1 MRHLLVDL
9 LECRGKFPKGHTS
22 ALRLFIPL
30 ALWLVAGNSLRI
42 EEEVHVAELV
52 EDVVEAQMIIL
63 SETPYS
69 CPWAVVSLPTS
80 FVGFVIAVLLR
91 EVVSIKSSPMFALS
105 STLTRAIERS
115 ETVEVWIMVSA
126 ILRRSSSLSRFA
138 PVMNVARI
146 CA

>member
-9 LECRGKFPKGHTS
+9 LECRGEFPKGHPT
-22 ALRLFIPL
+22 ALRLFILL
-30 ALWLVAGNSLRI
+30 ALLLVAGNSLRI

-52 EDVVEAQMIIL
+52 EDIVEAQMIIL

-69 CPWAVVSLPTS
+69 CPWAVVSLSTS

-115 ETVEVWIMVSA
+115 DTVAV
-126 ILRRSSSLSRFA
+126 
-138 PVMNVARI
+138 
-146 CA
+146 